1 MLRDDYGHLCSMWLG
16 GGSICRV
23 VFYEFRLLL
32 SCFDSGSVNSCWLFV
47 FLICWLVV
55 NCSETF
61 TGMIMLA
68 QPAMLC
74 YVKIF
79 WGGFHN
85 FLNIIGWKFSLR
97 FVQYEFW
104 LRWWNIF
111 VGRLRDFI
119 IRRKMIVV
127 GILPEGPCLFRRRV
141 RGGGKAWGSM
151 LWWQTQGWWLM
162 RLVLNE
168 MFGPKGI

>member
-1 MLRDDYGHLCSMWLG
+1 MT
-16 GGSICRV
+16 
-23 VFYEFRLLL
+23 YE
-32 SCFDSGSVNSCWLFV
+32 GSVNCNRNTCSYSRETRRTSWSNF
-47 FLICWLVV
+47 
-55 NCSETF
+55 SETF
-61 TGMIMLA
+61 TDMIMLA
-68 QPAMLC
+68 QLAMLC

-111 VGRLRDFI
+111 GRLRDFI

-127 GILPEGPCLFRRRV
+127 GILPEDPCLFRHRV

-168 MFGPKGI
+168 MFGQLELVLARGFGVGCNCSLWQQSWIL